1 MAGEATATS
10 GPPLRNERTN
20 QGDVL
25 EVEVGGLPD
34 LVEGLEEEATGA
46 VAEAAAG
53 EEVLEVGSEQLQA

>member
-1 MAGEATATS
+1 
-10 GPPLRNERTN
+10 
-20 QGDVL
+20 L